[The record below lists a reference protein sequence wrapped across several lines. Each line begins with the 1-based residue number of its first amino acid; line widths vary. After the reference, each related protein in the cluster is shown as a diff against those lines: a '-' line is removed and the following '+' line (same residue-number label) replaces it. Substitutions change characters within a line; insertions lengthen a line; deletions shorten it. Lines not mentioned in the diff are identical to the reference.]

1 MPGASDNTS
10 INRKRRENAS
20 TKRSRA
26 RKERDYYEYKSRHGD
41 VAGKMSVAG
50 RGGNVGVT
58 SWATIACVFISI
70 TLLLATALGGLL
82 YQSYEAKIQAHSRDM
97 FLDAKAGGAA
107 EAFMFLRDSKR
118 TSIGVVRFYAEES
131 SVRVVAELTSLKK
144 NKEYGFHVYQYTDP
158 VDNDIGGN
166 FEPKKETH
174 GCPGVSAEYR
184 LGIWEI

>member
-1 MPGASDNTS
+1 MKT
-10 INRKRRENAS
+10 RR
-20 TKRSRA
+20 RSVLRA

-107 EAFMFLRDSKR
+107 EPLCSFE
-118 TSIGVVRFYAEES
+118 TP
-131 SVRVVAELTSLKK
+131 SVR
-144 NKEYGFHVYQYTDP
+144 P
-158 VDNDIGGN
+158 
-166 FEPKKETH
+166 
-174 GCPGVSAEYR
+174 
-184 LGIWEI
+184 LGLLDFTPRKTACGLLPS